1 MAADRT
7 AAVQRDTPGKSEAA
21 KALRWRLGRW
31 LKQQR
36 EAAGL
41 TQADLAERLGLRYYS
56 FISQVEGGYGRIPQ
70 ALYIAWAEALEVDR
84 EAFGWMVLQHMEP
97 GLYELLTGRPGPE
110 PGDPLP
116 DEPASRRS

>member
-1 MAADRT
+1 MAAGRT
-7 AAVQRDTPGKSEAA
+7 ATAQRDAAGKSEAG

-70 ALYIAWAEALEVDR
+70 ALYIAWADAL
-84 EAFGWMVLQHMEP
+84 A
-97 GLYELLTGRPGPE
+97 
-110 PGDPLP
+110 
-116 DEPASRRS
+116 